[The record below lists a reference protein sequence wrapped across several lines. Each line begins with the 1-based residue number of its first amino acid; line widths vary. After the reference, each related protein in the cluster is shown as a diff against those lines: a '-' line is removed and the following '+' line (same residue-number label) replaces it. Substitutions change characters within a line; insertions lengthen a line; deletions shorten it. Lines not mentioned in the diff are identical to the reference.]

1 MSVVISDA
9 WRQRFGGT
17 ARLYGEKALQCF
29 ADAHVC
35 VVGIGGV
42 GSWAAEALARTGI
55 GAITLIDMDDVCVTN
70 TNRQIHALSG
80 NVGLAKAEVMAE
92 RIRLINPECRV
103 TVVDDFVTPE
113 NVAEYLGVGFSYV
126 IDAIDS
132 VRPKAAL
139 IAWCRRYKVPLVT
152 TGGAGGQIDP
162 TQIQVA
168 DLAKTIQDPLAAKL
182 RERLKSQFGVVKNS
196 KGKLGVDCVFSTEAL
211 VYPQADGSV
220 CAMKS
225 TAEGPKRM
233 DCASGFGAATMVTAT
248 FGFVAVSHALKKMLA
263 KAQRDAA
270 ASGKKFPHRAR
281 RRESEIGRLTF
292 AGGGEHRLA
301 QGAEALAARGA
312 ELAAQPQLVEQ
323 RQRILRQ
330 DPGAGFS
337 FHGG

>member
-9 WRQRFGGT
+9 RRQRFGGT

-42 GSWAAEALARTGI
+42 GSRAAEALARTGI

-70 TNRQIHALSG
+70 TNRQVHAPG
-80 NVGLAKAEVMAE
+80 QRRLAKAEVMAE

-139 IAWCRRYKVPLVT
+139 IAYCRRYKVPLVT

-196 KGKLGVDCVFSTEAL
+196 KGKLGVDCVF
-211 VYPQADGSV
+211 P
-220 CAMKS
+220 
-225 TAEGPKRM
+225 PKRW
-233 DCASGFGAATMVTAT
+233 SIRRPTAA
-248 FGFVAVSHALKKMLA
+248 F
-263 KAQRDAA
+263 
-270 ASGKKFPHRAR
+270 AR
-281 RRESEIGRLTF
+281 
-292 AGGGEHRLA
+292 
-301 QGAEALAARGA
+301 
-312 ELAAQPQLVEQ
+312 
-323 RQRILRQ
+323 
-330 DPGAGFS
+330 
-337 FHGG
+337 

>member
-1 MSVVISDA
+1 MVVNLSDA
-9 WRQRFGGT
+9 WLARFGGT
-17 ARLYGEKALQCF
+17 ARLYGRDALQLF
-29 ADAHVC
+29 AAAHVC

-70 TNRQIHALSG
+70 TNRQIHALRDT
-80 NVGLAKAEVMAE
+80 VGQSKSEVMAE

-103 TVVDDFVTPE
+103 NVVDDFVTVD
-113 NVAEYLGVGFSYV
+113 NVARLLDQNFSYV

-139 IAWCRRYKVPLVT
+139 IAFCRRNKIPLVT

-182 RERLKSQFGVVKNS
+182 RERLKSDFGVVKNS
-196 KGKLGVDCVFSTEAL
+196 KGKLGVDCVFSSEAL

-220 CAMKS
+220 CAAKS
-225 TAEGPKRM
+225 SAEGPKRM

-248 FGFVAVSHALKKMLA
+248 FGFVAVSHALKKMMA
-263 KAQRDAA
+263 KAARE
-270 ASGKKFPHRAR
+270 RA
-281 RRESEIGRLTF
+281 
-292 AGGGEHRLA
+292 
-301 QGAEALAARGA
+301 
-312 ELAAQPQLVEQ
+312 
-323 RQRILRQ
+323 
-330 DPGAGFS
+330 
-337 FHGG
+337 

>member
-17 ARLYGEKALQCF
+17 ARLYGEKALQLF
-29 ADAHVC
+29 ADAHIC

-70 TNRQIHALSG
+70 TNRQIHALRD

-92 RIRLINPECRV
+92 RIRQINPECRV
-103 TVVDDFVTPE
+103 TVVDDFVTPD
-113 NVAEYLGVGFSYV
+113 NVAQYMSVGYSYV

-139 IAWCRRYKVPLVT
+139 IAYCRRNKIPLVT

-162 TQIQVA
+162 TQIQVT
-168 DLAKTIQDPLAAKL
+168 DLA
-182 RERLKSQFGVVKNS
+182 KNS

-211 VYPQADGSV
+211 VYPQSDGTV
-220 CAMKS
+220 CAMKA

-248 FGFVAVSHALKKMLA
+248 FGFVAVSHALKKMMA
-263 KAQRDAA
+263 KA
-270 ASGKKFPHRAR
+270 AR
-281 RRESEIGRLTF
+281 
-292 AGGGEHRLA
+292 
-301 QGAEALAARGA
+301 QG
-312 ELAAQPQLVEQ
+312 
-323 RQRILRQ
+323 
-330 DPGAGFS
+330 
-337 FHGG
+337 

>member
-17 ARLYGEKALQCF
+17 ARLYGENALQLF
-29 ADAHVC
+29 AQSHVC

-70 TNRQIHALSG
+70 TNRQIHALRD

-92 RIRLINPECRV
+92 RIRLINPECQV
-103 TVVDDFVTPE
+103 NVVDDFVTPD
-113 NVAEYLGVGFSYV
+113 NVAEYMSAGFSYV

-139 IAWCRRYKVPLVT
+139 IAYCRRNKIPLVT

-162 TQIQVA
+162 TQIQVV

-182 RERLKSQFGVVKNS
+182 RERLKSDFGVVKNS

-220 CAMKS
+220 CAMKA
-225 TAEGPKRM
+225 TAERAETYGLRVRIWCGHYG
-233 DCASGFGAATMVTAT
+233 DGYLWLCSRFSCAKEDDGESGAPELIVSDGAMLIRPTVR
-248 FGFVAVSHALKKMLA
+248 AVL
-263 KAQRDAA
+263 
-270 ASGKKFPHRAR
+270 
-281 RRESEIGRLTF
+281 
-292 AGGGEHRLA
+292 
-301 QGAEALAARGA
+301 
-312 ELAAQPQLVEQ
+312 
-323 RQRILRQ
+323 
-330 DPGAGFS
+330 
-337 FHGG
+337 